1 MAGPL
6 KVLSF
11 LFFCL
16 PARQRRIRPMSDIMQ
31 NEHLVWDLGKLSD
44 HDRATRF
51 VMRFQQSLCVYSPPV
66 EQLYTNYEIIVPDED
81 GRKLIILPNPHAFH
95 DTFSHINEDSV
106 VQTSL
111 FIAPDPEGKLQ
122 LLVPLANGQRRAM
135 PLGVGLNFIQSK
147 LGPDVPFLPVLTK
160 GDLREFKAN
169 MPILHLHR
177 IVLSK
182 VTRHSELEI
191 RTIRKSI
198 QNKLVQH
205 FGFAAVGKAMIS

>member
-1 MAGPL
+1 
-6 KVLSF
+6 
-11 LFFCL
+11 
-16 PARQRRIRPMSDIMQ
+16 MSDIMQ
-31 NEHLVWDLGKLSD
+31 NEHLVWDLGTLND

-66 EQLYTNYEIIVPDED
+66 EQLYTNYEIIVPDEE

-95 DTFSHINEDSV
+95 DTFSHINEDAV
-106 VQTSL
+106 VQTGL
-111 FIAPDPEGKLQ
+111 FIAPDAEGKLQ
-122 LLVPLANGQRRAM
+122 LLIPLANGQRRPM
-135 PLGVGLNFIQSK
+135 PLGVGLNFIQSR
-147 LGPDVPFLPVLTK
+147 LGAEVPFLPVLTK
-160 GDLREFKAN
+160 GDLREFKQS

-205 FGFAAVGKAMIS
+205 FGFAAVGKAMLG

>member
-1 MAGPL
+1 
-6 KVLSF
+6 
-11 LFFCL
+11 
-16 PARQRRIRPMSDIMQ
+16 MSDMLQ
-31 NEHLVWDLGKLSD
+31 SEHLVWDLTKLSD

-66 EQLYTNYEIIVPDED
+66 EQLYTNYEIIVPDD
-81 GRKLIILPNPHAFH
+81 DSRKVIILPNPHAFH
-95 DTFSHINEDSV
+95 DTFNHINQDAV

-111 FIAPDPEGKLQ
+111 FIAPDTEGKLQ
-122 LLVPLANGQRRAM
+122 LLVPLSNGGRRAM
-135 PLGVGLNFIQSK
+135 PLGVGLNFIQTR
-147 LGPDVPFLPVLTK
+147 LGPNVPFLPVLTK
-160 GDLREFKAN
+160 GDLREFKQS

-198 QNKLVQH
+198 QDKLIQH
-205 FGFAAVGKAMIS
+205 FGFAAIGKASLA

>member
-1 MAGPL
+1 
-6 KVLSF
+6 
-11 LFFCL
+11 
-16 PARQRRIRPMSDIMQ
+16 MSDLMQ
-31 NEHLVWDLGKLSD
+31 SEHLVWDLGKLND

-51 VMRFQQSLCVYSPPV
+51 IMRFQQSLCVYSPPV

-95 DTFSHINEDSV
+95 DTFSHINEDAV

-111 FIAPDPEGKLQ
+111 FIAPDAEGKLQ
-122 LLVPLANGQRRAM
+122 LQVPLSNGGRRSM
-135 PLGVGLNFIQSK
+135 PLGVGLNFIQTK

-160 GDLREFKAN
+160 GDLREFKQD

-205 FGFAAVGKAMIS
+205 FGFAAVGKAMLS

>member
-1 MAGPL
+1 MNDML
-6 KVLSF
+6 H
-11 LFFCL
+11 
-16 PARQRRIRPMSDIMQ
+16 
-31 NEHLVWDLGKLSD
+31 NEHLVWDLAQLSD

-66 EQLYTNYEIIVPDED
+66 EQLYTNYEIIVPED
-81 GRKLIILPNPHAFH
+81 DSRKLIILPNPHAFH
-95 DTFSHINEDSV
+95 DTFNHIDAAAV

-111 FIAPDPEGKLQ
+111 FIAPDAQGRLQ
-122 LLVPLANGQRRAM
+122 LLVPLSNGGRRAM
-135 PLGVGLNFIQSK
+135 PLGVGLNFIQTK
-147 LGPDVPFLPVLTK
+147 LGPNVPFLPVLTK
-160 GDLREFKAN
+160 GDLREFKQS

-177 IVLSK
+177 IVLSR

>member
-1 MAGPL
+1 
-6 KVLSF
+6 
-11 LFFCL
+11 
-16 PARQRRIRPMSDIMQ
+16 MSDMLQ
-31 NEHLVWDLGKLSD
+31 SEHLVWDLTKLSD

-66 EQLYTNYEIIVPDED
+66 EQLYTNYEIIVPDD
-81 GRKLIILPNPHAFH
+81 DSRKVIILPNPHAFH
-95 DTFSHINEDSV
+95 DTFNHINQDAV

-111 FIAPDPEGKLQ
+111 FIAPDTEGKLQ
-122 LLVPLANGQRRAM
+122 LLVPLSNGGRRAM
-135 PLGVGLNFIQSK
+135 PLGVGLNFIQTR
-147 LGPDVPFLPVLTK
+147 LGPNVPFLPVLTK
-160 GDLREFKAN
+160 GDLREFKQS

-198 QNKLVQH
+198 QDKLIQH
-205 FGFAAVGKAMIS
+205 FGFAAVGKASLA

>member
-1 MAGPL
+1 METDD
-6 KVLSF
+6 S
-11 LFFCL
+11 
-16 PARQRRIRPMSDIMQ
+16 MSDMMV
-31 NEHLVWDLGKLSD
+31 NENLVWDLGKLSD

-66 EQLYTNYEIIVPDED
+66 EQLYTNYEIIIPDED
-81 GRKLIILPNPHAFH
+81 GRRLIILPNPHAYH
-95 DTFSHINEDSV
+95 DTYSHIPDEAV

-111 FIAPDPEGKLQ
+111 FIAPDAEGKLN
-122 LLVPLANGQRRAM
+122 LLVPLANGQRRSM

-147 LGPDVPFLPVLTK
+147 LGTVPFLPVLTK
-160 GDLREFKAN
+160 GDLREFDQS

-182 VTRHSELEI
+182 ITGKSELEI
-191 RTIRKSI
+191 RTIRKAI

-205 FGFAAVGKAMIS
+205 FGFAAVGKAML

>member
-1 MAGPL
+1 
-6 KVLSF
+6 
-11 LFFCL
+11 
-16 PARQRRIRPMSDIMQ
+16 MSDIMQ
-31 NEHLVWDLGKLSD
+31 NEHLVWDLGTLND

-95 DTFSHINEDSV
+95 DTFSHINEDAI

-135 PLGVGLNFIQSK
+135 PLGVGLNFIQSR
-147 LGPDVPFLPVLTK
+147 LGADTPFLPVLTK
-160 GDLREFKAN
+160 GDLREFKSS

-205 FGFAAVGKAMIS
+205 FGFAAVGKAMLG

>member
-1 MAGPL
+1 
-6 KVLSF
+6 
-11 LFFCL
+11 
-16 PARQRRIRPMSDIMQ
+16 MSDIMQ

>member
-1 MAGPL
+1 
-6 KVLSF
+6 
-11 LFFCL
+11 
-16 PARQRRIRPMSDIMQ
+16 MSDIIE
-31 NEHLVWDLGKLSD
+31 NEHLVWNLDKLSD

-51 VMRFQQSLCVYSPPV
+51 AMRFQQSLCVYSPPV
-66 EQLYTNYEIIVPDED
+66 EQLYTNYEIIVPDD
-81 GRKLIILPNPHAFH
+81 DKRKLIILPNPHAFH
-95 DTFSHINEDSV
+95 DTFSHINEDAV

-122 LLVPLANGQRRAM
+122 LLVPLSNGQRRPM

-147 LGPDVPFLPVLTK
+147 LGANVPFLPVLAK
-160 GDLREFKAN
+160 GDLREFKQS
-169 MPILHLHR
+169 MPMLHLHR

-182 VTRHSELEI
+182 VTNHSELEI

-205 FGFAAVGKAMIS
+205 FGFAAIGKAAIS

>member
-1 MAGPL
+1 
-6 KVLSF
+6 
-11 LFFCL
+11 
-16 PARQRRIRPMSDIMQ
+16 MSDIIQ
-31 NEHLVWDLGKLSD
+31 NEHLVWNLDKLND

-66 EQLYTNYEIIVPDED
+66 EQLYTNYEIIVPDD
-81 GRKLIILPNPHAFH
+81 DKRKLIILPNPHAFH
-95 DTFSHINEDSV
+95 DTFSHINADAV

-111 FIAPDPEGKLQ
+111 FIAPDAEGKLQ
-122 LLVPLANGQRRAM
+122 LLVPLSNGQRRPM

-147 LGPDVPFLPVLTK
+147 LGANVPFLPVLAK
-160 GDLREFKAN
+160 GDLREFKQS
-169 MPILHLHR
+169 MPMLHLHR

-205 FGFAAVGKAMIS
+205 FGFAALGKAAIG

>member
-1 MAGPL
+1 
-6 KVLSF
+6 
-11 LFFCL
+11 
-16 PARQRRIRPMSDIMQ
+16 MSDIMQ
-31 NEHLVWDLGKLSD
+31 NEHLVWDLGKLND

-51 VMRFQQSLCVYSPPV
+51 AMRFQQSLCVYSPPV

-95 DTFSHINEDSV
+95 DTFSHINEDAV

-111 FIAPDPEGKLQ
+111 FIAPDAEGKLQ
-122 LLVPLANGQRRAM
+122 LLVPLANGQRRSM

-147 LGPDVPFLPVLTK
+147 LGPDVPFLPVLAK
-160 GDLREFKAN
+160 GDLREFKQS

-198 QNKLVQH
+198 QTKLVQH
-205 FGFAAVGKAMIS
+205 FGFAAVGRALVS

>member
-1 MAGPL
+1 
-6 KVLSF
+6 
-11 LFFCL
+11 
-16 PARQRRIRPMSDIMQ
+16 MSDIMQ
-31 NEHLVWDLGKLSD
+31 NEHLVWDLGKLND

-51 VMRFQQSLCVYSPPV
+51 AMRFQQSLCVYSPPV

-95 DTFSHINEDSV
+95 DTFSHINEDAV

-111 FIAPDPEGKLQ
+111 FIAPDAEGKLQ

-147 LGPDVPFLPVLTK
+147 LGADVPFLPVLAK
-160 GDLREFKAN
+160 GDLREFKQS

-198 QNKLVQH
+198 QSKLVQH
-205 FGFAAVGKAMIS
+205 FGFAAVGKAMLS

>member
-1 MAGPL
+1 
-6 KVLSF
+6 
-11 LFFCL
+11 
-16 PARQRRIRPMSDIMQ
+16 MSDLMQ
-31 NEHLVWDLGKLSD
+31 SEHLVWDLGKLND

-51 VMRFQQSLCVYSPPV
+51 IMRFQQSLCVYSPPV

-95 DTFSHINEDSV
+95 DTFSHINEDAIA
-106 VQTSL
+106 QTSL
-111 FIAPDPEGKLQ
+111 FIAPDAEGKLQ
-122 LLVPLANGQRRAM
+122 LQVPLSNGGRRSM
-135 PLGVGLNFIQSK
+135 PLGVGLNFIQTK

-160 GDLREFKAN
+160 GDLREFKQE

-205 FGFAAVGKAMIS
+205 FGFAAVGKAMLS

>member
-1 MAGPL
+1 
-6 KVLSF
+6 
-11 LFFCL
+11 
-16 PARQRRIRPMSDIMQ
+16 MSDMLQ
-31 NEHLVWDLGKLSD
+31 NEHLVWDLGKLND

-66 EQLYTNYEIIVPDED
+66 EQLYTNYEIIVPDD
-81 GRKLIILPNPHAFH
+81 DARKLIILPNPHAFH

-111 FIAPDPEGKLQ
+111 FIAPDAEGKLQ
-122 LLVPLANGQRRAM
+122 LLVPLSNGQRRPM

-160 GDLREFKAN
+160 GDLREFKQS

-182 VTRHSELEI
+182 VTKHSELEI

-198 QNKLVQH
+198 QNKLIQH
-205 FGFAAVGKAMIS
+205 FGFAAVGKAAIG

>member
-1 MAGPL
+1 
-6 KVLSF
+6 
-11 LFFCL
+11 
-16 PARQRRIRPMSDIMQ
+16 MSDIMQ
-31 NEHLVWDLGKLSD
+31 NEHLVWDLGALND

-95 DTFSHINEDSV
+95 DTFSHINEDAI

-135 PLGVGLNFIQSK
+135 PLGVGLNFIQSR
-147 LGPDVPFLPVLTK
+147 LGADTPFLPVLTK
-160 GDLREFKAN
+160 GDLREFKSS

-205 FGFAAVGKAMIS
+205 FGFAAVGKAMLG

>member
-1 MAGPL
+1 
-6 KVLSF
+6 
-11 LFFCL
+11 
-16 PARQRRIRPMSDIMQ
+16 MSDIMQ
-31 NEHLVWDLGKLSD
+31 NENLVWDLGSLND

-95 DTFSHINEDSV
+95 DTFSHINEDAV

-111 FIAPDPEGKLQ
+111 FIAPDAEGKLQ
-122 LLVPLANGQRRAM
+122 LLVPLANGQRRPM

-160 GDLREFKAN
+160 GDLREFKQS

-198 QNKLVQH
+198 QKKLVQH
-205 FGFAAVGKAMIS
+205 FGFAAVGKAML

>member
-1 MAGPL
+1 MG
-6 KVLSF
+6 
-11 LFFCL
+11 
-16 PARQRRIRPMSDIMQ
+16 DIMQ
-31 NEHLVWDLGKLSD
+31 NEHLVWDLAKLSD

-51 VMRFQQSLCVYSPPV
+51 AMRFQQSLCVYSPPV

-95 DTFSHINEDSV
+95 DTFSHINEDAI

-111 FIAPDPEGKLQ
+111 FIAPDAEGKLQ
-122 LLVPLANGQRRAM
+122 LLVPLANGRRRGM

-147 LGPDVPFLPVLTK
+147 LGPDVPFLPVLAK
-160 GDLREFKAN
+160 GDLREFKQDT
-169 MPILHLHR
+169 PILHLHR

-198 QNKLVQH
+198 QNKLIQH
-205 FGFAAVGKAMIS
+205 FGFAAVGKAAIS